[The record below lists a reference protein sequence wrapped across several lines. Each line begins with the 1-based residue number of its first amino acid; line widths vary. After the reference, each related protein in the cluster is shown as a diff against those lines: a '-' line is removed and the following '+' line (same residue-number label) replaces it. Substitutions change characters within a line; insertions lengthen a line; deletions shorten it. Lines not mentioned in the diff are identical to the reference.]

1 MTAISNGSITG
12 NVVSGNLSD
21 FNETVVNQ
29 TEINETQTNESLINE
44 TVVNQTEI
52 NETEEV
58 IEDEP
63 LEKVPKTDEV
73 SKTDEAEVIVV
84 TKPKAQIRIGQ
95 PVKWIKN
102 VTLDKVD
109 NVTIELPEEAE
120 EIIVK
125 KIEEGIEKEVITSIS
140 GKVSA
145 ELDLERG
152 INLWEFIANIF
163 RRLTGNVVSEE
174 NLIIEVELNES
185 VTEYVIEYET
195 EAPQAFEEETG
206 NGKKVIISGPDELN
220 YTDVISFTAIE
231 ERLPVGEEDRIK
243 IFWEEDSTFIEFDVY
258 DTDSNGLLDYVEW
271 ITPHLSNQTFNII
284 LITRAEHLNS
294 ERGFIEDIYGLV
306 KERDQNWSDPISAGE
321 YVRVWFE
328 KNLTNINDI
337 TIYARSSDSGSVE
350 VYEKDGVEKIAD
362 FGVIGEDKK
371 YRILLTDLVGEQDTF
386 DLKIINGDV
395 EFDFITD
402 PFVDNG
408 SLIQTIYDCGTL
420 STANAVYTL
429 NQSITA
435 TGAVVQDSG
444 DSEGS
449 VIEELF
455 SEGSVGGEVFSFL
468 KIYWILGIAIVVISI
483 ILIVALFMRRR
494 SNVDH

>member
-1 MTAISNGSITG
+1 
-12 NVVSGNLSD
+12 
-21 FNETVVNQ
+21 
-29 TEINETQTNESLINE
+29 
-44 TVVNQTEI
+44 
-52 NETEEV
+52 
-58 IEDEP
+58 
-63 LEKVPKTDEV
+63 
-73 SKTDEAEVIVV
+73 
-84 TKPKAQIRIGQ
+84 
-95 PVKWIKN
+95 
-102 VTLDKVD
+102 
-109 NVTIELPEEAE
+109 
-120 EIIVK
+120 IVK

-328 KNLTNINDI
+328 KNLTNIN
-337 TIYARSSDSGSVE
+337 
-350 VYEKDGVEKIAD
+350 
-362 FGVIGEDKK
+362 
-371 YRILLTDLVGEQDTF
+371 
-386 DLKIINGDV
+386 
-395 EFDFITD
+395 
-402 PFVDNG
+402 
-408 SLIQTIYDCGTL
+408 
-420 STANAVYTL
+420 
-429 NQSITA
+429 
-435 TGAVVQDSG
+435 
-444 DSEGS
+444 
-449 VIEELF
+449 
-455 SEGSVGGEVFSFL
+455 
-468 KIYWILGIAIVVISI
+468 
-483 ILIVALFMRRR
+483 
-494 SNVDH
+494 